1 LLKVEKGECCEQP
14 SLREEGMMRTRY
26 AHVAGYLAICASV
39 LCTAVPGE
47 AQQRSQDP
55 PDGVFAAIAKSLTGD
70 VYGDPSR
77 WRELSLRNFFTDGWD
92 RAWVSP
98 PPGGGGAPRQ
108 GWLNAFDGVFYRLA
122 VGTYSYAHDF
132 LENGHQHAGTLQLYL
147 PLNQR
152 FEFRIDLPV
161 VSNRGAPPAVPV
173 ASTPTP
179 GTPGT
184 VPVGSSGATGN
195 DYETNF
201 GDFQIVTRFLLSE
214 TRDVT
219 QSFNVA
225 FRTPTGSTSNV
236 NGVAAITPTYEVW
249 ANWWQGLVL
258 RGGLGFFVPYGH
270 QSIDEVGARAS
281 FIANVAAGYYFTPHD
296 ATPFG
301 DLVFYLS
308 ANVLQTVDGP
318 SRHTVTLTPGVRTHL
333 GANWYFLG
341 GVEVP
346 VTSTKPF
353 DYQVLGALMKVF

>member
-1 LLKVEKGECCEQP
+1 MG
-14 SLREEGMMRTRY
+14 TRCV
-26 AHVAGYLAICASV
+26 HFVACLAISASV
-39 LCTAVPGE
+39 LWAAVPGE
-47 AQQRSQDP
+47 AQQVSQGP
-55 PDGVFAAIAKSLTGD
+55 PDGVLGAIAKSLTGD
-70 VYGDPSR
+70 VYGDPSK
-77 WRELSLRNFFTDGWD
+77 WRELSLGNFFSEGWD

-108 GWLNAFDGVFYRLA
+108 GWLNSFDGVFYRLA
-122 VGTYSYAHDF
+122 VGTYGYAHDF
-132 LENGHQHAGTLQLYL
+132 LENGNQHSGTLQFYL

-152 FEFRIDLPV
+152 LELRIDLPV

-173 ASTPTP
+173 VSTPAP

-184 VPVGSSGATGN
+184 VPVGSAPEAADTE
-195 DYETNF
+195 YKTNF
-201 GDFQIVTRFLLSE
+201 GDLQIVARFLLSE

-225 FRTPTGSTSNV
+225 FRAPTGSTSNV
-236 NGVAAITPTYEVW
+236 NGVAAITPTYEFW
-249 ANWWQGLVL
+249 TNWWQGLVL

-281 FIANVAAGYYFTPHD
+281 FIANLAAGYYFTPHN

-308 ANVLQTVDGP
+308 ANVLQTIDGP
-318 SRHTVTLTPGVRTHL
+318 SAHTVTLTPGFRTHL
-333 GANWYFLG
+333 GANWYVLG

-346 VTSTKPF
+346 VTSRKPF
-353 DYQVLGALMKVF
+353 DYQILGALMKVF

>member
-1 LLKVEKGECCEQP
+1 MKLLHLAGF
-14 SLREEGMMRTRY
+14 
-26 AHVAGYLAICASV
+26 VAISATMFCA
-39 LCTAVPGE
+39 APGQ
-47 AQQRSQDP
+47 AQTP
-55 PDGVFAAIAKSLTGD
+55 PDSTDGVLGSIAKSLTGD
-70 VYGDPSR
+70 VYGDPTR
-77 WRELSLRNFFTDGWD
+77 WRELSLGNFFTDGWD

-108 GWLNAFDGVFYRLA
+108 GWLNSFDGVFYRLA
-122 VGTYSYAHDF
+122 VGTYGYAHDF
-132 LENGHQHAGTLQLYL
+132 LENGSQHTGNLQFYL

-152 FEFRIDLPV
+152 LELRIDLPV
-161 VSNRGAPPAVPV
+161 VSNRGAPGAVPV
-173 ASTPTP
+173 VSNPTP
-179 GTPGT
+179 GAPGT
-184 VPVGSSGATGN
+184 APLGGGSAATAN
-195 DYETNF
+195 DYEINF
-201 GDFQIVTRFLLSE
+201 GDMQIVARFLLSE

-236 NGVAAITPTYEVW
+236 NGVAAITPTYEFW

-258 RGGLGFFVPYGH
+258 RGGAGFFVPYGH

-281 FIANVAAGYYFTPHD
+281 FIANVAAGYYFTPHN

-308 ANVLQTVDGP
+308 ANVLQTIDGP
-318 SRHTVTLTPGVRTHL
+318 SKHTVTLTPGLRTHL

-346 VTSTKPF
+346 ITDSKPF